1 MNNFDWDQLISMTE
15 LEKLIRDHIS
25 LGTSDKDIID
35 EVASVLHTIKSEEK
49 AKDEAKLAER
59 AADMEIVAN
68 IFNKYITFPD
78 GIEEKI
84 TAEDIDKSLAS
95 VNEFVKGIGST
106 FKDLKMLF
114 KTDKDPLSKFLENN
128 GLTN

>member
-1 MNNFDWDQLISMTE
+1 MTE
-15 LEKLIRDHIS
+15 LEKLIREHIS

-49 AKDEAKLAER
+49 AKDNER
-59 AADMEIVAN
+59 AADMKIVAD
-68 IFNKYITFPD
+68 IFNKYITFPN
-78 GIEEKI
+78 GVEEKI

-106 FKDLKMLF
+106 FKDLEMLF
-114 KTDKDPLSKFLENN
+114 KIDKDPLSKLLKDND
-128 GLTN
+128 LID